1 MKNISRDGHDFSL
14 PEFLAYASI
23 SGAIRPFKRA
33 TRYAIGLI
41 VPDWD
46 RRVTY
51 MRAALVVIDR
61 ELDFRFRDQVKAF
74 DDEKA
79 ESSTDSVLDML
90 QNTKT
95 IILFKSAEAVPS
107 DLRHALDAIVHVPS
121 PDSRLVRGVVRW
133 AYGISVT
140 EQQAEALARSN
151 WKRLKL
157 AMTRGRPISRVFAII
172 EKMAREEPS
181 ASKQTKDPEALSE
194 VRLEDME
201 GYGEAKEWGLE
212 LARDLADW
220 RAGAISWEDVD
231 KGVLLS
237 GPPGTGKTMF
247 ARALAASCHV
257 KLIATSYAKWQA
269 KGYLNDFL
277 KAMQKSFKEAKD
289 AAPAILFIDEV
300 DAFGS
305 RDGAQGGNA
314 SYDIKAING
323 LLEQLDGIDGREGV
337 IVVAACNHP
346 KMVDAAILRAGRLD
360 RHVEISLPDQS
371 AREAIFRMHLHDSLG
386 AEDYRDFAA
395 ATSGLS
401 GAEIERITRS
411 ARRSARRQRKAITK
425 ADVILHLP
433 LMADIPPDILKSSA
447 IHEIGHAVVGAALGM
462 DLMRVSIAGRIRVE
476 DSLQSLGQARFRRG
490 TWIRKTKDHYLD
502 LIAMTMGGMA
512 AEAIFLGGHDD
523 GVAGNDGSDLFEATK
538 TAIALERSYGMG
550 EKLASYGD
558 LRRRNLEALG
568 HLDPMLLERVDR
580 VLQEQLDRSK
590 EILKRYRKACLML
603 ADRLTSRLELP
614 GQEVLD
620 ALDEE
625 GEQVYPAPSGYG

>member
-23 SGAIRPFKRA
+23 GGAMRPFKRA
-33 TRYAIGLI
+33 TRYAIGLV

-51 MRAALVVIDR
+51 MRAALLVIDR
-61 ELDFRFRDQVKAF
+61 ELDFRFRDQVRAF

-79 ESSTDSVLDML
+79 ESSIESVLDML

-95 IILFKSAEAVPS
+95 IILFKSAEAVPP
-107 DLRHALDAIVHVPS
+107 DLRHALDAIVQVPP

-133 AYGISVT
+133 AYGIGVN
-140 EQQAEALARSN
+140 EQQAESLAKSN

-157 AMTRGRPISRVFAII
+157 AMTRGRPISRVFAIL
-172 EKMAREEPS
+172 EKMSQEEPS
-181 ASKQTKDPEALSE
+181 AQRQAKDPEALSDI
-194 VRLEDME
+194 RLEDME

-220 RAGAISWEDVD
+220 RAGTISWEDVD

-247 ARALAASCHV
+247 ARALAASCHI

-277 KAMQKSFKEAKD
+277 KAMQKSFKEARD
-289 AAPAILFIDEV
+289 AAPAILFIDEI

-305 RDGAQGGNA
+305 RDDAQGSNA

-323 LLEQLDGIDGREGV
+323 LLELLDGIEGREGV

-360 RHVEISLPDQS
+360 RHVVIALPDQH
-371 AREAIFRMHLHDSLG
+371 ARQAIFRMHLHDSLTDG
-386 AEDYRDFAA
+386 DHHDFAA
-395 ATSGLS
+395 ATAGLS
-401 GAEIERITRS
+401 GAEIQKIVRN
-411 ARRSARRQRKAITK
+411 ARRSARRRRGPITRG
-425 ADVILHLP
+425 DVILHLP
-433 LMADIPPDILKSSA
+433 FMADIPANILKA
-447 IHEIGHAVVGAALGM
+447 NAVHEIGHAVVGAALGM
-462 DLMRVSIAGRIRVE
+462 DLVKVAIAGRIRV
-476 DSLQSLGQARFRRG
+476 DASVQSLGQARFRRG
-490 TWIRKTKDHYLD
+490 TWIRKTKGHYLD
-502 LIAMTMGGMA
+502 LIAMTMAGMA
-512 AEAIFLGGHDD
+512 AEEVFLGGHDD
-523 GVAGNDGSDLFEATK
+523 GVAGTDGSDLFEATK

-558 LRRRNLEALG
+558 LSRRRLEEIG
-568 HLDPMLLERVDR
+568 HLDPELMARVDR
-580 VLQEQLDRSK
+580 ILQEQLDRAK
-590 EILKRYRKACLML
+590 EILLRHRKACLIL
-603 ADRLTSRLELP
+603 TDQLTSRRELP
-614 GQEVLD
+614 GREVLD
-620 ALDEE
+620 ALDALD
-625 GEQVYPAPSGYG
+625 GEDEDKPRWSA

>member
-23 SGAIRPFKRA
+23 SGAMRPFKRA

-51 MRAALVVIDR
+51 MRAALVIIDR
-61 ELDFRFRDQVKAF
+61 ELDFRFRDQVRAF

-79 ESSTDSVLDML
+79 ESSIESVLDML

-95 IILFKSAEAVPS
+95 IILFKSAEAIPS
-107 DLRHALDAIVHVPS
+107 DLRHSLDAIVQVPP

-133 AYGISVT
+133 AYGIGVT
-140 EQQAEALARSN
+140 DQQAESLTNSN

-157 AMTRGRPISRVFAII
+157 AMTRGRPISRVFAVL
-172 EKMAREEPS
+172 EKMAQEEPS
-181 ASKQTKDPEALSE
+181 APRQKDPEALSDI
-194 VRLEDME
+194 RLEDME

-220 RAGAISWEDVD
+220 RTGTISWEDVD

-247 ARALAASCHV
+247 ARVLAASCQV

-277 KAMQKSFKEAKD
+277 KAMQKSFKEARD
-289 AAPAILFIDEV
+289 AAPAILFVDEI

-305 RDGAQGGNA
+305 RDDAQGSNA

-323 LLEQLDGIDGREGV
+323 LLEQLDGIEGREGV

-360 RHVEISLPDQS
+360 RHVVISLPDQH
-371 AREAIFRMHLHDSLG
+371 AREAIFRMHLHESLTDG
-386 AEDYRDFAA
+386 DHHDFAA
-395 ATSGLS
+395 ATAGLS
-401 GAEIERITRS
+401 GAEIQKIVRN
-411 ARRSARRQRKAITK
+411 ARRSARRRREPITRG
-425 ADVILHLP
+425 DVILHLP
-433 LMADIPPDILKSSA
+433 FMADIPPNILKA
-447 IHEIGHAVVGAALGM
+447 NAVHEIGHAVVGAALGM
-462 DLMRVSIAGRIRVE
+462 DLVRVSIAGRIRV
-476 DSLQSLGQARFRRG
+476 DASLQSLGQARFRRG
-490 TWIRKTKDHYLD
+490 TWIRRTKEHYLD
-502 LIAMTMGGMA
+502 LIAMTMAGMA
-512 AEAIFLGGHDD
+512 AEEVFLGGHDD

-558 LRRRNLEALG
+558 LSRRRLEEIG
-568 HLDPMLLERVDR
+568 HLDPELMARVDR
-580 VLQEQLDRSK
+580 ILQEHLDRAK
-590 EILKRYRKACLML
+590 GILERHRSACIVL
-603 ADRLTSRLELP
+603 ADELVARLELP
-614 GQEVLD
+614 GKEVLD
-620 ALDEE
+620 ALD
-625 GEQVYPAPSGYG
+625 GEDGARPRWWSA

>member
-23 SGAIRPFKRA
+23 SGAMRPFKRA

-51 MRAALVVIDR
+51 MRAALVIIDR
-61 ELDFRFRDQVKAF
+61 ELDFRFRDQVRAF

-79 ESSTDSVLDML
+79 ESSIESVLDML

-95 IILFKSAEAVPS
+95 IILFKSAEAIPS
-107 DLRHALDAIVHVPS
+107 DLRHSLDAIVQVPP

-133 AYGISVT
+133 AYGIGVT
-140 EQQAEALARSN
+140 DQQAESLTNSN

-157 AMTRGRPISRVFAII
+157 AMTRGRPISRVFAVL
-172 EKMAREEPS
+172 EKMAQEEPS
-181 ASKQTKDPEALSE
+181 APRQKDPEALSDI
-194 VRLEDME
+194 RLEDME

-220 RAGAISWEDVD
+220 RTGTISWEDVD

-247 ARALAASCHV
+247 ARVLAASCQV
-257 KLIATSYAKWQA
+257 KLIAKWQA

-277 KAMQKSFKEAKD
+277 KAMQKSFKEARD
-289 AAPAILFIDEV
+289 AAPAILFVDEI

-305 RDGAQGGNA
+305 RDDAQGSNA

-323 LLEQLDGIDGREGV
+323 LLEQLDGIEGREGV

-360 RHVEISLPDQS
+360 RHVVISLPDQH
-371 AREAIFRMHLHDSLG
+371 AREAIFRMHLHESLTDG
-386 AEDYRDFAA
+386 DHHDFAA
-395 ATSGLS
+395 ATAGLS
-401 GAEIERITRS
+401 GAEIQKIVRN
-411 ARRSARRQRKAITK
+411 ARRSARRRREPITRG
-425 ADVILHLP
+425 DVILHLP
-433 LMADIPPDILKSSA
+433 FMADIPPNILKA
-447 IHEIGHAVVGAALGM
+447 NAVHEIGHAVVGAALGM
-462 DLMRVSIAGRIRVE
+462 DLVRVSIAGRIRV
-476 DSLQSLGQARFRRG
+476 DASLQSLGQARFRRG
-490 TWIRKTKDHYLD
+490 TWIRRTKEHYLD
-502 LIAMTMGGMA
+502 LIAMTMAGMA
-512 AEAIFLGGHDD
+512 AEEVFLGGHDD

-558 LRRRNLEALG
+558 LSRRRLEEIG
-568 HLDPMLLERVDR
+568 HLDPELMARVDR
-580 VLQEQLDRSK
+580 ILQEHLDRAK
-590 EILKRYRKACLML
+590 GILERHRSACIVL
-603 ADRLTSRLELP
+603 ADELVARLELP
-614 GQEVLD
+614 GKEVLD
-620 ALDEE
+620 ALD
-625 GEQVYPAPSGYG
+625 GEDGARPRWWSA

>member
-14 PEFLAYASI
+14 PEFLAYAST
-23 SGAIRPFKRA
+23 SGAMRPFKRA
-33 TRYAIGLI
+33 KRYAIGLI
-41 VPDWD
+41 IPDWD

-74 DDEKA
+74 DEEKA
-79 ESSTDSVLDML
+79 ESSIESVMDML

-107 DLRHALDAIVHVPS
+107 DLRHALDAIVQVPS

-133 AYGISVT
+133 AYGIAVT
-140 EQQAEALARSN
+140 ERQAEALARTN

-157 AMTRGRPISRVFAII
+157 AMTRGRPISRVFAIL
-172 EKMAREEPS
+172 EKMSHEEPS
-181 ASKQTKDPEALSE
+181 APKQAKDRETLSE
-194 VRLEDME
+194 IRLEDME

-220 RAGAISWEDVD
+220 RGGTITWDDVD

-247 ARALAASCHV
+247 ACALAASCRV

-277 KAMQKSFKEAKD
+277 KAMQKSFKEARD
-289 AAPAILFIDEV
+289 AAPAILFIDEI

-305 RDGAQGGNA
+305 RDDAQGSNA

-323 LLEQLDGIDGREGV
+323 LLEQLDGIEGREGV

-360 RHVEISLPDQS
+360 RHVEISLPDHH
-371 AREAIFRMHLHDSLG
+371 AREAIFRMHLHESLG

-395 ATSGLS
+395 ATAGLS
-401 GAEIERITRS
+401 GAEIQKIVRDARRLARRRRGPITR
-411 ARRSARRQRKAITK
+411 

-433 LMADIPPDILKSSA
+433 FMADIPPNILKASA
-447 IHEIGHAVVGAALGM
+447 VHEIGHAVVGVALGM
-462 DLMRVSIAGRIRVE
+462 DLVRVSIAGRIRV
-476 DSLQSLGQARFRRG
+476 DSSLQSLGQARFRRG
-490 TWIRKTKDHYLD
+490 TWIRRTKEHYLD
-502 LIAMTMGGMA
+502 LIAMTMAGMA
-512 AEAIFLGGHDD
+512 AEEVFLGGHDD
-523 GVAGNDGSDLFEATK
+523 GVAGTDGSDLFEATK

-558 LRRRNLEALG
+558 LSRRHLEAFG
-568 HLDPMLLERVDR
+568 HIDPMLLERVDR
-580 VLQEQLDRSK
+580 ILQEQLDRSK
-590 EILKRYRKACLML
+590 EILMRHRKAFLVL
-603 ADRLTSRLELP
+603 TDQLTSRRELP
-614 GQEVLD
+614 GREVLD
-620 ALDEE
+620 ALD
-625 GEQVYPAPSGYG
+625 GEDEDKPRRSA

>member
-23 SGAIRPFKRA
+23 SGAMRPFKRA

-74 DDEKA
+74 DDEKT
-79 ESSTDSVLDML
+79 ESSIESVMDML

-95 IILFKSAEAVPS
+95 IILFKSSEAIPS
-107 DLRHALDAIVHVPS
+107 DLRHALDAIVQVPP

-133 AYGISVT
+133 AYGIGVT
-140 EQQAEALARSN
+140 EQQAESLAKSN

-157 AMTRGRPISRVFAII
+157 AMTRGRPISRVFAVL
-172 EKMAREEPS
+172 EKMAQEEPS
-181 ASKQTKDPEALSE
+181 APKQAKDPEALSDI
-194 VRLEDME
+194 RLEDME

-220 RAGAISWEDVD
+220 RAGTISWEDVD

-269 KGYLNDFL
+269 RGYLNDFL
-277 KAMQKSFKEAKD
+277 KAMQKSFKEARD
-289 AAPAILFIDEV
+289 AAPAILFIDEI

-305 RDGAQGGNA
+305 RDDAQGSNA

-323 LLEQLDGIDGREGV
+323 LLEQLDGIEGREGV

-360 RHVEISLPDQS
+360 RHVVISLPDQHS
-371 AREAIFRMHLHDSLG
+371 REAIFRMHLLESLG
-386 AEDYRDFAA
+386 VEDYRDFAA
-395 ATSGLS
+395 ATAGLS
-401 GAEIERITRS
+401 GAEIQKIVRN
-411 ARRSARRQRKAITK
+411 ARRSARRRRGPITR

-433 LMADIPPDILKSSA
+433 FMADIPPNILKASA
-447 IHEIGHAVVGAALGM
+447 VHEIGHAVVGVALGM
-462 DLMRVSIAGRIRVE
+462 DLVRVSIAGRIRV
-476 DSLQSLGQARFRRG
+476 DSSLQSLGQARFRRG
-490 TWIRKTKDHYLD
+490 TWIRRTKEHYLD
-502 LIAMTMGGMA
+502 LIAMTMAGMA
-512 AEAIFLGGHDD
+512 AEEVFLGGHDD
-523 GVAGNDGSDLFEATK
+523 GVAGNEGSDLFEATK

-558 LRRRNLEALG
+558 LRRRHFEGFG
-568 HLDPMLLERVDR
+568 HFDPMLLVRVDCI
-580 VLQEQLDRSK
+580 LQEQLDRAK
-590 EILKRYRKACLML
+590 EILARHRKACSILTDEL
-603 ADRLTSRLELP
+603 ASRLELP

-620 ALDEE
+620 ALD
-625 GEQVYPAPSGYG
+625 GEDENRPRWSA

>member
-1 MKNISRDGHDFSL
+1 MKNISRDRDGFSL

-23 SGAIRPFKRA
+23 SGAMRPFTRA
-33 TRYAIGLI
+33 NRYSIGLV

-51 MRAALVVIDR
+51 IRAALVVLDR
-61 ELDFRFRDQVKAF
+61 ELNFRFRDQVRAF

-107 DLRHALDAIVHVPS
+107 DLRHALDAVVHVPS

-133 AYGISVT
+133 AYGIGVT

-157 AMTRGRPISRVFAII
+157 AMTRGRPISRVFAIL
-172 EKMAREEPS
+172 EKMAQEELP
-181 ASKQTKDPEALSE
+181 AQRQTKDPDTLSGI
-194 VRLEDME
+194 RLEDME

-212 LARDLADW
+212 LARDISDW
-220 RAGAISWEDVD
+220 RAGTISWEDVD

-247 ARALAASCHV
+247 ARALAASCKV
-257 KLIATSYAKWQA
+257 KVIATSYAKWQA

-277 KAMQKSFKEAKD
+277 KAMQRSFKEAKN
-289 AAPAILFIDEV
+289 AAPSILFIDEL

-305 RDGAQGGNA
+305 RDGAAGSNA

-323 LLEQLDGIDGREGV
+323 LLEELDGIEGREGV

-360 RHVEISLPDQS
+360 RHVVISLPDEH
-371 AREAIFRMHLHDSLG
+371 AREAIFRMHLHDCLT
-386 AEDYRDFAA
+386 ADDHRDFAA

-401 GAEIERITRS
+401 GAEIEKITRN
-411 ARRSARRQRKAITK
+411 ARRSARRRRGPITRG
-425 ADVILHLP
+425 DVILHLP
-433 LMADIPPDILKSSA
+433 FMADIP
-447 IHEIGHAVVGAALGM
+447 
-462 DLMRVSIAGRIRVE
+462 RI
-476 DSLQSLGQARFRRG
+476 S
-490 TWIRKTKDHYLD
+490 
-502 LIAMTMGGMA
+502 
-512 AEAIFLGGHDD
+512 
-523 GVAGNDGSDLFEATK
+523 
-538 TAIALERSYGMG
+538 
-550 EKLASYGD
+550 
-558 LRRRNLEALG
+558 
-568 HLDPMLLERVDR
+568 
-580 VLQEQLDRSK
+580 
-590 EILKRYRKACLML
+590 
-603 ADRLTSRLELP
+603 
-614 GQEVLD
+614 
-620 ALDEE
+620 
-625 GEQVYPAPSGYG
+625 

>member
-1 MKNISRDGHDFSL
+1 MKNISRDGHDFAL
-14 PEFLAYASI
+14 PEYLAYASI
-23 SGAIRPFKRA
+23 SGAMRPFQRA

-51 MRAALVVIDR
+51 MRAALVVLDR
-61 ELDFRFRDQVKAF
+61 KLDFRFRDQVRAF
-74 DDEKA
+74 DDEKTEA
-79 ESSTDSVLDML
+79 SIESVLDML

-107 DLRHALDAIVHVPS
+107 DLRHALDAIVHVPP

-133 AYGISVT
+133 AYGVGVT
-140 EQQAEALARSN
+140 VQQAEALAKIN

-157 AMTRGRPISRVFAII
+157 AMTRGRPISRVFAVL
-172 EKMAREEPS
+172 EKMAQEEPS
-181 ASKQTKDPEALSE
+181 ELKQATDPEAFSDI
-194 VRLEDME
+194 RLEDME

-220 RAGAISWEDVD
+220 RAGTITWEDVD

-277 KAMQKSFKEAKD
+277 KAMQKSFKEARD

-305 RDGAQGGNA
+305 RDDAQGSNA

-323 LLEQLDGIDGREGV
+323 LLEQLDGIEGREGV

-360 RHVEISLPDQS
+360 RHVVISLPDQR
-371 AREAIFRMHLHDSLG
+371 AREAIFRMHLHETLTD
-386 AEDYRDFAA
+386 DDHHDFAA
-395 ATSGLS
+395 ATAGLS
-401 GAEIERITRS
+401 GAEIQKIARN
-411 ARRSARRQRKAITK
+411 ARRSARRRREPITRD
-425 ADVILHLP
+425 DVILHLP
-433 LMADIPPDILKSSA
+433 FMADVPPNILKA
-447 IHEIGHAVVGAALGM
+447 NAVHEMGHAVVGAVLGM
-462 DLMRVSIAGRIRVE
+462 DLVKVVVAGRIRV
-476 DSLQSLGQARFRRG
+476 DNSLQSMGQARFRRG
-490 TWIRKTKDHYLD
+490 TWIRRTKEHYLD
-502 LIAMTMGGMA
+502 LIAMTMAGMA
-512 AEAIFLGGHDD
+512 AEEVFLGGHDD
-523 GVAGNDGSDLFEATK
+523 GVAGGDGSDLIEATK
-538 TAIALERSYGMG
+538 AAIAMERSYGMG
-550 EKLASYGD
+550 DKLASYGD
-558 LRRRNLEALG
+558 LTRRRFDEIG
-568 HLDPMLLERVDR
+568 HLDPELMARVDR
-580 VLQEQLDRSK
+580 ILQEQLDRAK
-590 EILKRYRKACLML
+590 GILERHRSACMTL
-603 ADRLTSRLELP
+603 ADELVEQLELP
-614 GQEVLD
+614 GKEVWTRLTNTARGGID
-620 ALDEE
+620 FGPRAR
-625 GEQVYPAPSGYG
+625 

>member
-1 MKNISRDGHDFSL
+1 MKNISRDGHGFSL

-41 VPDWD
+41 IPDWD

-95 IILFKSAEAVPS
+95 IILFKSAEAIPS
-107 DLRHALDAIVHVPS
+107 DLRYALDAIVQVP
-121 PDSRLVRGVVRW
+121 PPGSRLVRGVVRW
-133 AYGISVT
+133 AYGIGVT
-140 EQQAEALARSN
+140 EQQAENLANCN

-157 AMTRGRPISRVFAII
+157 AMTRGRPISRVFAIL
-172 EKMAREEPS
+172 EKMARAEPV
-181 ASKQTKDPEALSE
+181 KQQPKDPETVSE
-194 VRLEDME
+194 SRLENME

-220 RAGAISWEDVD
+220 RAGAITWEDVD

-277 KAMQKSFKEAKD
+277 KAMQRSFKDAKN
-289 AAPAILFIDEV
+289 AAPAILFIDEL

-305 RDGAQGGNA
+305 RDGAAGSNA

-323 LLEQLDGIDGREGV
+323 LLEELDGIEGREGV

-360 RHVEISLPDQS
+360 RHVMISLPDQH
-371 AREAIFRMHLHDSLG
+371 AREAIFRMHLHDSLTV
-386 AEDYRDFAA
+386 DDHRDFAA
-395 ATSGLS
+395 ATAGVS
-401 GAEIERITRS
+401 GAEIEKIVRN
-411 ARRSARRQRKAITK
+411 ARRSARRRRGPITK
-425 ADVILHLP
+425 GDVILHLP
-433 LMADIPPDILKSSA
+433 FMADIPPNILKA
-447 IHEIGHAVVGAALGM
+447 NAVHEIGHAVVGAVLGM
-462 DLMRVSIAGRIRVE
+462 DLVRVAIAGRIRID
-476 DSLQSLGQARFRRG
+476 DSVQSLGQARFRRG
-490 TWIRKTKDHYLD
+490 TWIRKTKEHYLD
-502 LIAMTMGGMA
+502 LIAMTMAGMA
-512 AEAIFLGGHDD
+512 AEEVFLGGHDD

-550 EKLASYGD
+550 DKLASYGD
-558 LRRRNLEALG
+558 LGQRRFEEIA
-568 HLDPMLLERVDR
+568 HLDPELMERVDR
-580 VLQEQLDRSK
+580 ILQEQLDRAK
-590 EILKRYRKACLML
+590 GIL
-603 ADRLTSRLELP
+603 DRHRSTCEQLVEGLVERLELS
-614 GQEVLD
+614 GQEVLQ
-620 ALDEE
+620 ALDRCHD
-625 GEQVYPAPSGYG
+625 GTSGIRCATRS